1 MTALKEYARLESGGL
16 WRATPQDQR
25 REVIVA
31 FGDATLVMTDSTGK
45 PLVHWSLPALERL
58 NPGSRPALYAPDADA
73 SETLEIT
80 DDLMIDAIEKVRRGL
95 LRARPRPGRLRHAGI
110 ALAVAA
116 TVGLSVF
123 WLPGALRQ
131 QTLSVV
137 PFPKRVE
144 IGATLL
150 GHLQR
155 ITGPACRNALSTPAL
170 QKLSTRLFGSDQPY
184 QLVVLPDLV
193 DAPILLPGRIIVVP
207 RHLLEN
213 QEDPLVLAGY
223 LLAATTSAQATDPL
237 GVLLEHAG
245 LQATFTLLT
254 TGEMAG
260 DQLDSF
266 AKTLLPGTFA
276 LPPLAALMDQ
286 FTQAGVPTTS
296 LGQALETVGISGA
309 DLIRNDPLAG
319 QSPPPVLTDGEWV
332 ALQGICAG

>member
-16 WRATPQDQR
+16 WRASPQDQR

-170 QKLSTRLFGSDQPY
+170 QKLSARLFGTESPY
-184 QLVVLPDLV
+184 QLVVLPDRV
-193 DAPILLPGRIIVVP
+193 EAPILLPGRILIVP
-207 RHLLEN
+207 RDLLEK

-223 LLAATTSAQATDPL
+223 LLAATTTAQTSDPL
-237 GVLLEHAG
+237 APLLSHAG
-245 LQATFTLLT
+245 IQATFTLLT
-254 TGEMAG
+254 TGEMAA

-266 AKTLLPGTFA
+266 AQTLLPGAFD
-276 LPPLAALMDQ
+276 LPPRGDLLDRLS
-286 FTQAGVPTTS
+286 QAGVPSTP
-296 LGQALETVGISGA
+296 LGQTLGAAGA
-309 DLIRNDPLAG
+309 DLVRNDPITG

-332 ALQGICAG
+332 ALQGICAT